1 MDLIQDYIDEFIFN
15 CESRNLSDGTIKRYK
30 KKLKIFKEYLDIK
43 RVDDI
48 EKIKVFHIRNFLIAQ
63 KQKGRKESYINVHL
77 KVIRAFFVFLNEEE
91 YLDDNPTEKVKF
103 FKENKAIIKTFTDDE
118 VLKMIEVA
126 DEVKYKQI
134 KKPRSFSRYKS
145 VRNKLIIML
154 LADTAMRV
162 NELCN
167 IKNDDINKDRIL
179 IRKGKNNKERMVYL
193 STPIMLQL
201 MKYKRIKE
209 RHFQNTVTDDYLL
222 INKVGDKMTVD
233 AIQIL
238 IKKIGKEANID
249 KRCSPHTFR
258 RYSAQA
264 LLKNGVDTYSVSR
277 ILGHTST
284 RITEVYLRSMMT
296 DEVLTH
302 TRNKSPLSLIK
313 RKR

>member
-15 CESRNLSDGTIKRYK
+15 CESRNLASGTIKRYK
-30 KKLKIFKEYLDIK
+30 KMLKLFKDFLDSNNIT
-43 RVDDI
+43 DI
-48 EKIKVFHIRNFLIAQ
+48 EKIKALYIRKFLIEQ
-63 KQKGRKESYINVHL
+63 KHRGRKETYINSHL
-77 KVIRAFFVFLNEEE
+77 KVIRAFFLFLVEEE
-91 YLDDNPTEKVKF
+91 YLVGNPTAKVKF
-103 FKENKAIIKTFTDDE
+103 LKENKTVIQTFTDEE
-118 VLKMIEVA
+118 VLKMIEIA
-126 DEVKYKQI
+126 DEVKYKKN

-145 VRNKLIIML
+145 ARNKLIIML

-167 IKNDDINKDRIL
+167 IKDSDIDGDRIL
-179 IRKGKNNKERMVYL
+179 IRKGKNSKERMVYL
-193 STPIMLQL
+193 SNPILMQI
-201 MKYKRIKE
+201 MKYKRVKE
-209 RHFQNTVTDDYLL
+209 KHFKNIVTEDYLL
-222 INKVGDKMTVD
+222 INKIGDKMTVD

-238 IKKIGKEANID
+238 IKKIGKEANIN

-258 RYSAQA
+258 HYSAQT

-284 RITEVYLRSMMT
+284 KITEVYLKSMMN

-313 RKR
+313 RKK

>member
-15 CESRNLSDGTIKRYK
+15 CESRNLADGTIKRYK
-30 KKLKIFKEYLDIK
+30 KMLKLFKDFLDSKKIDE
-43 RVDDI
+43 I
-48 EKIKVFHIRNFLIAQ
+48 EKIKALHIRNFLIAQ
-63 KQKGRKESYINVHL
+63 KQKGRKESYINTHL

-91 YLDDNPTEKVKF
+91 YLEVNPTEKVKF
-103 FKENKAIIKTFTDDE
+103 FKENKVIIKTFTDDE

-126 DEVKYKQI
+126 DEVKYRKI
-134 KKPRSFSRYKS
+134 KKPRSFSKYKS
-145 VRNKLIIML
+145 ARNKFIIML

-193 STPIMLQL
+193 SSPILLQL
-201 MKYKRIKE
+201 MKYKRVKE
-209 RHFQNTVTDDYLL
+209 KHFQNTVTEDYLL

-233 AIQIL
+233 AVQIL
-238 IKKIGKEANID
+238 IRKIGKEANID

-258 RYSAQA
+258 HYSAQA

>member
-1 MDLIQDYIDEFIFN
+1 
-15 CESRNLSDGTIKRYK
+15 
-30 KKLKIFKEYLDIK
+30 
-43 RVDDI
+43 
-48 EKIKVFHIRNFLIAQ
+48 
-63 KQKGRKESYINVHL
+63 
-77 KVIRAFFVFLNEEE
+77 
-91 YLDDNPTEKVKF
+91 
-103 FKENKAIIKTFTDDE
+103 
-118 VLKMIEVA
+118 MIEVA
-126 DEVKYKQI
+126 DEVKYRKI
-134 KKPRSFSRYKS
+134 KKPRSFSKYKS

-193 STPIMLQL
+193 STPILLQL
-201 MKYKRIKE
+201 MKYKRVKE
-209 RHFQNTVTDDYLL
+209 KHLKNTVTEDYLL
-222 INKVGDKMTVD
+222 INKIGDKMTVD
-233 AIQIL
+233 AVQIL
-238 IKKIGKEANID
+238 IRKIGKEANID

-258 RYSAQA
+258 HYSAQA
-264 LLKNGVDTYSVSR
+264 LLKNGVDTYSVSS

-296 DEVLTH
+296 DDVLTH

>member
-30 KKLKIFKEYLDIK
+30 KMLKIFKEYLDIK

-103 FKENKAIIKTFTDDE
+103 FKESKAIIKTFTDDE

-167 IKNDDINKDRIL
+167 IKNDDINKGRIL

-209 RHFQNTVTDDYLL
+209 RHFQNTVTDNYLL

-258 RYSAQA
+258 HYSAQA

>member
-30 KKLKIFKEYLDIK
+30 KMLKIFKEYLDIK

-103 FKENKAIIKTFTDDE
+103 FKENKVIIKTFTDDE

-145 VRNKLIIML
+145 ARNKLIIML

-193 STPIMLQL
+193 SSPILLQL
-201 MKYKRIKE
+201 MKFKRIKE

-258 RYSAQA
+258 HYSAQA

-296 DEVLTH
+296 DEVLAY